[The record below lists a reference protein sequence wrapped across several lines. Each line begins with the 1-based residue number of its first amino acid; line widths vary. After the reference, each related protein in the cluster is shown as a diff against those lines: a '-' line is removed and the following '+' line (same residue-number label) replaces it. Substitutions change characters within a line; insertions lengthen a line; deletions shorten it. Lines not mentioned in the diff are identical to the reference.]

1 MIRIER
7 SRRPSPYNPEVLE
20 RARGKAAEYFNL
32 DPAQLPCRTLV
43 EPEFTAMGLR
53 LD

>member
-7 SRRPSPYNPEVLE
+7 SRGPSPYNPEVLE
-20 RARGKAAEYFNL
+20 RTRGKVAEYFSL
-32 DPAQLPCRTLV
+32 DAAQLPCRTLV